1 MVNLTTS
8 RNLIEAF
15 DDFSYTE
22 PEFTVVREL
31 FWYNK

>member
-1 MVNLTTS
+1 MVNLTAS

-22 PEFTVVREL
+22 REFTVVREL
-31 FWYNK
+31 F